1 MKKTTKTVALL
12 AVLSVAAVG
21 CQKETIMVEPQTDV
35 ETSGTVYTVDS
46 VQVTLL
52 QRASPVWESY
62 VYPQGDVGITTEYS
76 NEVYYRGMSMNCL
89 TN

>member
-1 MKKTTKTVALL
+1 MKKTIKTVALL

-52 QRASPVWESY
+52 QRANPVWESY